1 MTALEIV
8 LETRAPTKTFESDGA
23 PVRAL
28 RGVHVTMAPRNCPG
42 AGR

>member
-8 LETRAPTKTFESDGA
+8 LETRSLTKTVESDGA

-28 RGVHVTMAPRNCPG
+28 RGVGSEIG
-42 AGR
+42 AGDGS